1 MGWEYRRGVY
11 FILDSKASC
20 QHKTL
25 EFDPICGSEEDMAA
39 WRTYFALNQWF
50 VFSIFGGGE
59 LKKH

>member
-25 EFDPICGSEEDMAA
+25 DFDPFCGSGENMAVGCM
-39 WRTYFALNQWF
+39 YFVLNQWF